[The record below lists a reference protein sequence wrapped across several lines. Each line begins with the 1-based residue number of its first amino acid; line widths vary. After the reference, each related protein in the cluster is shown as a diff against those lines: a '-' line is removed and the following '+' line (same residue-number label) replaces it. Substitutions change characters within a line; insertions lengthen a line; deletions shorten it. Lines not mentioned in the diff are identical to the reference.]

1 MAHAGRC
8 EISDYINVQIQSGAC
23 TRHAPDRSSPHLSVL
38 DRHRRTYIHTS
49 PMQVAT
55 QASHPSSIND
65 QATQGQTRRD
75 SPARCSLESHTQSHR
90 TPKIALAF
98 MRRCTWW
105 HACPL
110 PRPHPPPPTPCLTRK
125 SRPECDLPHH
135 VARPIWHPLA
145 HPRWINRQ
153 STRSS
158 SGDSTRRESARRGGD
173 QQRDPPR

>member
-1 MAHAGRC
+1 MWSAPRRRPSQARARPWPGKRGGRGG
-8 EISDYINVQIQSGAC
+8 GAS
-23 TRHAPDRSSPHLSVL
+23 RKPFSR
-38 DRHRRTYIHTS
+38 S

-75 SPARCSLESHTQSHR
+75 SPARCSLEFHTQSHR

-135 VARPIWHPLA
+135 AARPIWHPLA

>member
-1 MAHAGRC
+1 MFKSSPERAHDTHLIGHRRICRFSTGTDAHT
-8 EISDYINVQIQSGAC
+8 Y
-23 TRHAPDRSSPHLSVL
+23 TRHRCKLQLKH
-38 DRHRRTYIHTS
+38 HIH
-49 PMQVAT
+49 
-55 QASHPSSIND
+55 HPSTH

>member
-1 MAHAGRC
+1 MFK
-8 EISDYINVQIQSGAC
+8 
-23 TRHAPDRSSPHLSVL
+23 SSPERAHDTHLIG
-38 DRHRRTYIHTS
+38 HRRICRFSTGTDAYIHTTS

-110 PRPHPPPPTPCLTRK
+110 PRPHPPQPTPGLTRK

-135 VARPIWHPLA
+135 AARPIWHPLA
-145 HPRWINRQ
+145 RPRWINRQ